1 MGYGSWSDS
10 AFRSYSSSKGRSVSA
25 SGVVDGNYSNQEIF
39 KSYDLNPMLDPK
51 NVTRE
56 CCDSDEHPN
65 VVPVILALDVTGSM
79 GQAAVEV
86 AKKINVVMTELYKTM
101 PDVQFLIM
109 GIGDMACDS
118 VPAQASQFESD
129 IRIADQLEKIYF
141 EFGGGGNGFESYTLA
156 WYFALNH
163 TKIDAI
169 DKRNKKGIII
179 TMGDE
184 PINPYLPKRG
194 GRASFESVF
203 GDIIEEDIDTNAL
216 YQEVS
221 KKFECFHIH
230 VNHNSSRS
238 FYSFEN
244 CGPTFA
250 KVMGEDR
257 VICATLDDVAD
268 KITEVINNNAGK
280 TSGTTSTGL
289 KKENGVITW

>member
-250 KVMGEDR
+250 KIMGEDR

-280 TSGTTSTGL
+280 ASGTTSTGL

>member
-39 KSYDLNPMLDPK
+39 KSYDLNPMLNPK

-268 KITEVINNNAGK
+268 KITEVINSNAGK
-280 TSGTTSTGL
+280 ASGTTGTGL

>member
-203 GDIIEEDIDTNAL
+203 GDIIEEDIDTNVL

-250 KVMGEDR
+250 KIMGEDR

-280 TSGTTSTGL
+280 ASGTTSTGL

>member
-39 KSYDLNPMLDPK
+39 KSYDLNPMLNPK

>member
-280 TSGTTSTGL
+280 ASGTTSTGL